1 MKKIKW
7 VLFYLLICLFSFA
20 QDNYFLGSQA
30 LYVKVDQNYTKAP
43 EGFTPFYINH
53 LGRHGARYLSSSG
66 SIDKL
71 LEILTKAKDE
81 NNLTLLGEELLKK
94 ILQLKTYEDE
104 NYGLLSEIGKNMEF
118 GIGKRMYENYSQI
131 FGDNREI
138 FARATYVKRTQQSMN
153 EFLKTF
159 KENIPKNNIKMNI
172 NEKIDPILRFFDLN
186 IEYIKFKENGEWKN
200 LLDNFQNRSNIYIEI
215 TNRIFKNGSVLT
227 NKDSLKFS
235 TNLYGL
241 YTNQYDI
248 GKDVG
253 LGKYF
258 TDEELKYFWAN
269 KNLSMYLEKGPSS
282 VGQNLPM
289 DISFALLEDFLS
301 TSENAIKNENI
312 AANLRFAHAETVVP
326 FASLLKINFAS
337 KQTNNLDEVENIW
350 KDYEVSPMGA
360 NIQWIFYKNKE
371 NTILVK
377 MLYNEKE
384 INFPIESNM
393 KPYYKWTDIKKY
405 YEKVINDL
413 KIKKY
418 DTIVD
423 EVKYFKTL

>member
-1 MKKIKW
+1 MKIIKY
-7 VLFYLLICLFSFA
+7 LFLFLLMYLSNFA
-20 QDNYFLGSQA
+20 QDNNFLGSQT
-30 LYVKVDQNYTKAP
+30 LYVKVDENYTKVP

-53 LGRHGARYLSSSG
+53 LGRHGARYLSSSK
-66 SIDKL
+66 SIDK
-71 LEILTKAKDE
+71 ILNE
-81 NNLTLLGEELLKK
+81 LTEASERKELTPLGEELLKDV
-94 ILQLKTYEDE
+94 LQLKNSEE
-104 NYGLLSEIGKNMEF
+104 EKYGLLSQIGKDMEF
-118 GIGKRMYENYSQI
+118 GIGKRMYKNYPQV
-131 FGDNREI
+131 FKKNREI
-138 FARATYVKRTQQSMN
+138 LAEATYVKRTQESMN

-159 KENIPKNNIKMNI
+159 KENISEDNVKTKI
-172 NEKIDPILRFFDLN
+172 NEKVDPILRFFDLN
-186 IEYIKFKENGEWKN
+186 LEYIEFKENGDWKTMLN
-200 LLDNFQNRSNIYIEI
+200 SFQNRSKIYLEI
-215 TNRIFKNGSVLT
+215 TNRIFKS
-227 NKDSLKFS
+227 KDMLSAKNSLKF
-235 TNLYGL
+235 TTDLYGL

-248 GKDVG
+248 GENVG
-253 LGKYF
+253 LSKYF
-258 TDEELKYFWAN
+258 TQEELKYFWAN

-326 FASLLKINFAS
+326 FASLLKIDFAS
-337 KQTNNLDEVENIW
+337 KQTNDLNNVENIW

-360 NIQWIFYKNKE
+360 NIQWIFYKNEK
-371 NTILVK
+371 NDILVK

-393 KPYYKWTDIKKY
+393 KPYYKWNDVRKY

-423 EVKYFKTL
+423 EVKYFKTS

>member
-1 MKKIKW
+1 MKIIK
-7 VLFYLLICLFSFA
+7 CLFLFLLMYLSNFA
-20 QDNYFLGSQA
+20 QDNNFLGSQT
-30 LYVKVDQNYTKAP
+30 LYVKVDENYTKVP

-53 LGRHGARYLSSSG
+53 LGRHGARYLSSSK
-66 SIDKL
+66 SIDK
-71 LEILTKAKDE
+71 ILNE
-81 NNLTLLGEELLKK
+81 LTEASERKELTPLGEELLKDV
-94 ILQLKTYEDE
+94 LQLKNSEE
-104 NYGLLSEIGKNMEF
+104 EKYGLLSQIGKDMEF
-118 GIGKRMYENYSQI
+118 GIGKRMYKNYPQV
-131 FGDNREI
+131 FKKNREI
-138 FARATYVKRTQQSMN
+138 LAEATYVKRTQESMN

-159 KENIPKNNIKMNI
+159 KENISEDNVKTKI
-172 NEKIDPILRFFDLN
+172 NEKVDPILRFFDLN
-186 IEYIKFKENGEWKN
+186 LEYIEFKENGDWKTMLN
-200 LLDNFQNRSNIYIEI
+200 SFQNRSKIYLEI
-215 TNRIFKNGSVLT
+215 TNRIFKS
-227 NKDSLKFS
+227 KDMLSAKNSLKF
-235 TNLYGL
+235 TTDLYGL

-248 GKDVG
+248 GENVG
-253 LGKYF
+253 LSKYF
-258 TDEELKYFWAN
+258 TQEELKYFWAN

-326 FASLLKINFAS
+326 FASLLKIDFAS
-337 KQTNNLDEVENIW
+337 KQTNDLNNVENIW

-360 NIQWIFYKNKE
+360 NIQWVFYKNEK
-371 NTILVK
+371 NDILVK

-393 KPYYKWTDIKKY
+393 KPYYKWNDVRKY

-423 EVKYFKTL
+423 EVKYFKTS